1 MEIDPETLTPGLRYN
16 LVIGTVVPRPIAVVG
31 TVSIDGR
38 PNLAPFSCFMYAGT
52 NPLTLVVSPA
62 NPSTPSNAPGSG
74 PPDLPQAASE
84 KDTLRNAKP
93 VSEGGTGEFTV
104 SIATEATIQRVV
116 ACAEPLAHGDSEF
129 EFAGLRSAPST
140 KVSAPRLADTPVSFE
155 CVTTQVIRLN
165 PGAPG
170 GGNLLIGTVVN
181 IHLRDDLAH
190 ERYHIDAARLR
201 AVGRM
206 GGPQYCTTRERATIP
221 MGAQALAT
229 AVEWQRD
236 AGSRAR

>member
-1 MEIDPETLTPGLRYN
+1 MQIDPADLPTNLRYN

-31 TVSIDGR
+31 TRSLDGR
-38 PNLAPFSCFMYAGT
+38 SNLAPFSCFTYGGT
-52 NPLTLVVSPA
+52 DPLTLVVCVA
-62 NPSTPSNAPGSG
+62 NPGRHAPN
-74 PPDLPQAASE
+74 PE

-93 VSEGGTGEFTV
+93 VEEGGTGEFTV
-104 SIATEATIQRVV
+104 SVATEECVQRIV
-116 ACAEPLAHGDSEF
+116 ACAEPLEFGTSEF
-129 EFAGLRSAPST
+129 EYAGLSEASST
-140 KVSAPRLADTPVSFE
+140 LVRAPRMAESPVCFE
-155 CVTTQVIRLN
+155 CRTRHVVRLN

-190 ERYHIDAARLR
+190 ERFHIDAALLG

-221 MGAQALAT
+221 MGAAALET
-229 AVEWQRD
+229 DVTWQRD
-236 AGSRAR
+236 ARTDGK